1 MSMKITEIEGQN
13 GQKIY
18 IQYDED
24 ENDDLQAVGY
34 VDDIAE
40 RTRKYQEVLK
50 STIQGYSQQIL
61 DSLQFVLLAPK
72 ARIYEQAVN
81 LMLSDWRNYFNSET
95 LGRLR
100 IIIRVR

>member
-24 ENDDLQAVGY
+24 DNDDLQAVGY

-50 STIQGYSQQIL
+50 STIRGYSQLVL
-61 DSLQFVLLAPK
+61 DRVKTAIPEGSPPSKVTLL
-72 ARIYEQAVN
+72 
-81 LMLSDWRNYFNSET
+81 F
-95 LGRLR
+95 
-100 IIIRVR
+100 